1 MNMNKVKKLIAQIIK
16 IIKIKNINISIIKMI
31 KNMNQDKKMEL
42 WLQEIIII
50 YKKNILKQVE
60 HLVNWFV

>member
-1 MNMNKVKKLIAQIIK
+1 MKLNKNKNMNKVKKLIAQIIK

-60 HLVNWFV
+60 L